1 MAVEN
6 ANIINANFIRGYI
19 NSVKG
24 VWVKTL
30 VFELRFICWRFVLIS
45 VYIPL
50 RAGYVKDIFYIFGVL
65 DDFLKY
71 ILNFCRAA
79 GAGYN
84 AFVVWFDSNSVREFA
99 VRGRRIGFHA
109 DAERR
114 TLCPGQLPH
123 GAPLPSQRDST

>member
-1 MAVEN
+1 MA
-6 ANIINANFIRGYI
+6 YI

-24 VWVKTL
+24 VWVKSL
-30 VFELRFICWRFVLIS
+30 VFELRFICWRFVLIN

-65 DDFLKY
+65 DDLFKY

-79 GAGYN
+79 GEGYD
-84 AFVVWFDSNSVREFA
+84 AFVVRADFISVREFA
-99 VRGRRIGFHA
+99 VRGRRDGFHA
-109 DAERR
+109 DAERGA
-114 TLCPGQLPH
+114 LCPGHLSH